1 MTSSSSTQFSMGRR
15 WVIFCSVFFLGV
27 LTSFGM
33 FKAPT
38 MFTTEFTTELGFT
51 ESNIGWVMSMFTLIG
66 AVLAFPAGGI
76 LAKLGAKKSL
86 IITAVS
92 LIVGAAGG
100 ALATSAT
107 FMLATRFIEG
117 IGMGLISVVGPAAV
131 ASIIPARKQGLA
143 MGIWSVWFPAGVVL
157 AFNVTPFVYALAGS
171 WRANWW
177 LSAILAVAALVFIIA
192 VYATPPQ
199 EQGASTAE
207 AAEAGSKPLSLKPD
221 FFSIIMIAL
230 AFGCWNVFNAGAIG
244 GFYPSYLADA
254 HQLDTQLSGTVSSIT
269 NMLVLA
275 LGPISGIVADKY
287 DIHKGFIVFGMF
299 GAAVL
304 LTFAFGDSM
313 TLVWVFV
320 IAMSLFSA
328 CCSTGVFSS
337 VPLYA
342 KDPSKVGLGMAIVA
356 FFQNLGGLI
365 GSAAFGTLAV
375 SLGWSMASLAFCVP
389 VALVGGICALLIR
402 NRSPKGKA
410 GAEAKV
416 EALGA

>member
-1 MTSSSSTQFSMGRR
+1 
-15 WVIFCSVFFLGV
+15 
-27 LTSFGM
+27 
-33 FKAPT
+33 
-38 MFTTEFTTELGFT
+38 
-51 ESNIGWVMSMFTLIG
+51 
-66 AVLAFPAGGI
+66 
-76 LAKLGAKKSL
+76 
-86 IITAVS
+86 
-92 LIVGAAGG
+92 
-100 ALATSAT
+100 
-107 FMLATRFIEG
+107 
-117 IGMGLISVVGPAAV
+117 
-131 ASIIPARKQGLA
+131 

-199 EQGASTAE
+199 EQAASTAE

-221 FFSIIMIAL
+221 FFSIVMIAL
-230 AFGCWNVFNAGAIG
+230 AFG

-269 NMLVLA
+269 NILVLA

-299 GAAVL
+299 GAAAL

-313 TLVWVFV
+313 ALVWVFV

-375 SLGWSMASLAFCVP
+375 SLGWSMASLDFCVP

>member
-1 MTSSSSTQFSMGRR
+1 MTRSSDTQFSMSRR
-15 WVIFCSVFFLGV
+15 WIIFCSVFFLGI

-38 MFTTEFTTELGFT
+38 MFTTEFTAELGFT

-76 LAKLGAKKSL
+76 LAKLGAKTSL

-100 ALATSAT
+100 ALAPNAT
-107 FMLATRFIEG
+107 VMLATRFVEG

-157 AFNVTPFVYALAGS
+157 AFNVTPFVYALCGT

-177 LSAILAVAALVFIIA
+177 LSAILAVIALVFIIA

-199 EQGASTAE
+199 EEGE
-207 AAEAGSKPLSLKPD
+207 AADSPSAGDAPLSLKPD
-221 FFSIIMIAL
+221 YRSIVMIAL

-244 GFYPSYLADA
+244 GFYPSYLADV
-254 HQLDTQLSGTVSSIT
+254 HQLDNQLSGTVSSIT
-269 NMLVLA
+269 NILVLA

-287 DIHKGFIVFGMF
+287 DIHKGFIVFGLF

-313 TLVWVFV
+313 ALVWVFV

-342 KDPSKVGLGMAIVA
+342 KNPEKVGFGMAVVA

-375 SLGWSMASLAFCVP
+375 SMGWNAASLAFCVP
-389 VALVGGICALLIR
+389 IALAGGVCALLIK
-402 NRSPKGKA
+402 NRKKG
-410 GAEAKV
+410 
-416 EALGA
+416 